1 MVNNL
6 IVCGGTFDH
15 LHRGHREFLNY
26 AFSIGKKVII
36 GLTSDEYVKISKLPT
51 LLKLRGASKSQNSN
65 LIEPYAIRKKILE
78 EFLSQRKI
86 QDRVKVLKINDLFGS
101 TLSKDLLIN
110 AIVVSEESKKGAD
123 IINQKRK
130 ELGLIPLKIFIFPGV
145 LAEDGKLISSA
156 RIRGGEINK
165 EGKPYVK
172 DLWFKKNLKLTENL
186 RQEFQKPF
194 GELFKNIE
202 DSFKNRNYLVITVGD
217 ITTKNFN
224 ERSFCQDISV
234 IDFKVAREK
243 KFSKLSE
250 LGFTEKEYIYKV
262 NNPAGYITSNLF
274 KKLAE
279 IIKSGMRSKVI
290 LQVDGEEDL
299 AVLPLILLSPLNTV
313 IYYGQPPLHPP
324 LADFEGQAG
333 IVRIVVSEESKNKA
347 YSLISKLKTI

>member
-6 IVCGGTFDH
+6 IVCGGTFDRFH
-15 LHRGHREFLNY
+15 KGHREFLDY
-26 AFSIGKKVII
+26 AFSIGEKVII

-51 LLKLRGASKSQNSN
+51 SLKLRGASKSQNSN
-65 LIEPYAIRKKILE
+65 PIEPYENRKENLE
-78 EFLSQRKI
+78 EFLLQGKI
-86 QDRVKVLKINDLFGS
+86 QDKVAILKIDDLFGS

-130 ELGLIPLKIFIFPGV
+130 ELGLIPLEIFVFPKV
-145 LAEDGKLISSA
+145 LAEDGGIISSA
-156 RIRGGEINK
+156 RIRNGEINK

-172 DLWFKKNLKLTENL
+172 DLWFKKNLKLTGNL

-202 DSFKNRNYLVITVGD
+202 NSFKNRNYLVITVGD

-224 ERSFCQDISV
+224 ERSFCQNMSI
-234 IDFKVAREK
+234 IDFRVAREK

-250 LGFTEKEYIYKV
+250 LGFKEKEYIYKV
-262 NNPAGYITSNLF
+262 NNPAGYITSNIF

-299 AVLPLILLSPLNTV
+299 AVLPLILLSPLNTA
-313 IYYGQPPLHPP
+313 IYYGQPNQ
-324 LADFEGQAG
+324 G
-333 IVRIVVSEESKNKA
+333 VMRIIVSEVSKNKA